1 MAQYLTTLFTAWDQ
15 VNSTLAAMGHKK
27 TNDATPSQPVEVP
40 SVAPPDASTTEP
52 PKHVESVPCVHAAG
66 PVNGVDPLK
75 PDPDVTLPANL
86 APAAE
91 THTETPIVDMP
102 AATPTPPKPVLK
114 FKPPKAKPKPD
125 APVAPAANGDAN
137 TELEAL
143 LSPDTESKA
152 APAKG
157 AVAVADA
164 DLLLG
169 ELVDEIGVDIK
180 PRGTPSWS
188 SKRKGKDRA
197 DGPPR
202 RLVPESASPQG
213 SPAAPAPAISPVKPL
228 PKKASSSNAPKA
240 RDPMADAH
248 PIDTKRCNDIIRN
261 LTDVNTLPEVG
272 WFLLPV
278 DPIASGCPT

>member
-1 MAQYLTTLFTAWDQ
+1 
-15 VNSTLAAMGHKK
+15 
-27 TNDATPSQPVEVP
+27 
-40 SVAPPDASTTEP
+40 
-52 PKHVESVPCVHAAG
+52 
-66 PVNGVDPLK
+66 
-75 PDPDVTLPANL
+75 
-86 APAAE
+86 
-91 THTETPIVDMP
+91 MP

-157 AVAVADA
+157 AVADA

-202 RLVPESASPQG
+202 RLVPESTSPQE

-228 PKKASSSNAPKA
+228 PKKASSSNATKA

-261 LTDVNTLPEVG
+261 LTDVNALPEVG